1 MFPFVYVACFSVVP
15 GCGCMCMC
23 MVAACA
29 WWLHVHVH
37 VHAHVHVHV
46 HEHVHVHVHVHGCGG
61 TTRHVFYSPNC
72 TLRISLSALRPP
84 HTPLLTL
91 LIFPSRLCYLLGTYI
106 QSHPLLQCVQAALCP
121 RCASPCLSLLRA
133 PNSALRFP
141 VRC

>member
-1 MFPFVYVACFSVVP
+1 
-15 GCGCMCMC
+15 